1 VLAVGAL
8 PNTSPAPRLDGSP
21 VNAKPS
27 FVFAVNAIQPTGGL
41 TVTKAQEVFEKVEA
55 MTASGEKKADAFKQL
70 AEEYGQPVDS
80 IRGSYYS
87 HKRAK
92 DGGTSG
98 GGTRRTRRRETTP
111 EDAVQSAAAALTRS
125 IDNIDLEVEAAKDRA
140 DEAKSEYEAM
150 KASAKERKQAIEE
163 KLDLLGS
170 VGS

>member
-1 VLAVGAL
+1 M
-8 PNTSPAPRLDGSP
+8 DGSP

-27 FVFAVNAIQPTGGL
+27 FVFAVNAIQQGGSA
-41 TVTKAQEVFEKVEA
+41 VTKAQEVFEKVEA
-55 MTASGEKKADAFKQL
+55 RTASGEKKADVFKQL

-92 DGGTSG
+92 EGGTSG

-111 EDAVQSAAAALTRS
+111 EDAVQSAADALQRS
-125 IDNIDLEVEAAKDRA
+125 IDNIDREVEAAKERA

-163 KLDLLGS
+163 KLALLES
-170 VGS
+170 VDS